1 MRTTAYAPGS
11 VSNVGPGF
19 DCFGIAVAGRGDR
32 VSVQPGSGRGL
43 RVIGVSDPRLPG
55 DPQRNTAT
63 LAAAAVLR
71 RAGLDPSTIEPGLE
85 FIIDK
90 GLPLAGG
97 MGGSAASAVAGAV
110 AVDSAMRTHLS
121 REALL
126 EAALE
131 AEATVSGRHPDNVAP
146 SLWGGAVIVASLE
159 PLRLVRTRVHP
170 SLKIVLVSPAY
181 AIETARAR
189 AVLPATVSR
198 EDAVA
203 QAGNLAHLVLG
214 LERGDGDLI
223 RGAMHD
229 RIAEPARMALFPG
242 YLEARLAA
250 LEAGAYGVAISGAG
264 PTVVAFTGE
273 ANPAVVAGAVIDAY
287 RRRGIDASPHFG
299 GVDAEGAR
307 ILGGPGSVS
316 RA

>member
-32 VSVQPGSGRGL
+32 VSVQPSSVRGL

-55 DPQRNTAT
+55 DPKRNTAT

-71 RAGLDPSTIEPGLE
+71 RAGLDPATLDPGLD
-85 FIIDK
+85 FTIDK

-97 MGGSAASAVAGAV
+97 LGGSAASAIAGAV

-131 AEATVSGRHPDNVAP
+131 AEAAVSGRHPDNVAP
-146 SLWGGAVIVASLE
+146 SLYGGAVVVASIE
-159 PLRLVRTRVHP
+159 PLRLVRARVHP

-181 AIETARAR
+181 AVETARAR
-189 AVLPATVSR
+189 AVLPASVSR

-203 QAGNLAHLVLG
+203 QAANLAHLIVG
-214 LERGDGDLI
+214 LERGDAELI

-250 LEAGAYGVAISGAG
+250 LEAGAFGVAVSGAG

-273 ANPAVVAGAVIDAY
+273 GAPAVVAGAMLEAY
-287 RRRGIDASPHFG
+287 RRRGIEATPYLG

-307 ILGGPGSVS
+307 ILGGPGASS